1 MSLCGV
7 GPSSL
12 PSWDPSWEPFAPSPG
27 SPILFAPA
35 APLEGPGR
43 LGIFASKH
51 EMCVKHSAGS
61 FFPPGDVCSANITNF
76 PDSQAGLGAPEQTL
90 SPAVPLTAPHP
101 PLHSHPDW
109 PPHISPLLWISFP
122 FRPPQ
127 STESS
132 SLGYTVSSRL
142 LPILVHRSVY
152 MSIPIS

>member
-12 PSWDPSWEPFAPSPG
+12 PCWDPSWEPFAPSPG
-27 SPILFAPA
+27 SLILFAPA
-35 APLEGPGR
+35 APSEGPGR

-101 PLHSHPDW
+101 PLHSHPHW

-122 FRPPQ
+122 FRSPQ

-142 LPILVHRSVY
+142 LPILVHSSVY
-152 MSIPIS
+152 TSIPVS